1 MTKTGWLAAA
11 LMALC
16 GQAHAQ
22 ATASQGG
29 NADQQG
35 MLSFDPAFF
44 AASQPTSALDMVQRL
59 PGFSIEFGDNV
70 RGLAGTAAN
79 VLIDGRRPNSKSE
92 AIDTVLR
99 RIPADG
105 VQRLELIRGGAPG
118 IDMQGRSVV
127 ANVILK
133 RSAVVSR
140 QIELNTTV
148 YPDGYVA
155 PRLAGQFSRR
165 EGDRLL
171 EASFTTRMDRT
182 DATGKGFRRRYDAA
196 GKLIQDADLDLRD
209 GYRNARGTVGWQ
221 GQVAGGKLKLNGLLG
236 WSSSKREQDLLILSG
251 PGADGANTERVELTR
266 LELGGT
272 WTRDLSPKLEAEIV
286 GLHTA
291 LTQDYAGATSEAGD
305 STLFRLD
312 ERSRESVAK
321 GVLRYRPAKAWA
333 LEAGAET
340 AYNVLDSATR
350 FEENGAPVA
359 LPSAKVKVSEVRGEV
374 FGQATWRPSSKF
386 TLESAV
392 RVEVSKISQSGDT
405 DLAKSFVYPKPRLQA
420 TWTPWVGHQF
430 RVRLEREVG
439 QLDFGD
445 FVASADIDVGQ
456 VEAGNPDLE
465 PARSTIIEGVYEWR
479 FWGKG
484 VAEVTVRH
492 AKIKDVVDI
501 IPLAGGFD
509 GVGNIGDGRSDRL
522 QVRVTL
528 PTDKLGLANA
538 RVQLNG
544 DWSHTEVTDPVT
556 GRIRRVQGDQAFSC
570 SVSFVHDLSG
580 GRLSYGFDHG
590 CSPERGAT
598 FRVQEVRRTVSRPYI
613 TAFGQWKPSSATVLR
628 LELLNVTNYTFGYD
642 REIHAGPR
650 DSAPLQYTEMR
661 RAKAS
666 PSLLLQVRRS
676 F

>member
-1 MTKTGWLAAA
+1 MTF
-11 LMALC
+11 C
-16 GQAHAQ
+16 GEVHAQ
-22 ATASQGG
+22 APASQGG

-35 MLSFDPAFF
+35 VLTFEPAFF
-44 AASQPTSALDMVQRL
+44 AASRPASALDMVQRL
-59 PGFSIEFGDNV
+59 PGFSLDFGDSV

-79 VLIDGRRPNSKSE
+79 VLVDGRRPNSKSE
-92 AIDTVLR
+92 AIDAVLR

-118 IDMQGRSVV
+118 VDMQGRSVV
-127 ANVILK
+127 VNVILK
-133 RSAVVSR
+133 RSAVASR
-140 QIELNTTV
+140 LIELNTTV

-155 PRLAGQFSRR
+155 PRVAGQFSRR
-165 EGDRLL
+165 EGDSLL

-196 GKLIQDADLDLRD
+196 GKLIQNADLDLRD
-209 GYRNARGTVGWQ
+209 GFRNARGTVGWQ
-221 GQVAGGKLKLNGLLG
+221 GLAAGGKLSLNGLLG
-236 WSSSKREQDLLILSG
+236 WSSSKREQDLRILSG
-251 PGADGANTERVELTR
+251 AGDGGANTERVELTR
-266 LELGGT
+266 LEIGGN

-291 LTQDYAGATSEAGD
+291 LTQDYAGLTSGAG
-305 STLFRLD
+305 SGTLFSLD

-321 GVLRYRPAKAWA
+321 GVLRYRPANAWA
-333 LEAGAET
+333 VEAGAEA

-350 FEENGAPVA
+350 FEENGIPIA

-456 VEAGNPDLE
+456 VEAGNPNLE
-465 PARSTIIEGVYEWR
+465 PARSTIVEGVYEWR

-509 GVGNIGDGRSDRL
+509 GVGNIGDGRSDQL
-522 QVRVTL
+522 QVRLTL
-528 PTDKLGLANA
+528 PTEKLGLANA

-580 GRLSYGFDHG
+580 GRFSYGFEHG
-590 CSPERGAT
+590 CSPEHGAT
-598 FRVQEVRRTVSRPYI
+598 FRVREIRRTVSRPYV
-613 TAFGQWKPSSATVLR
+613 TAFGQWKPSSATVVR